1 MILGEKIAAL
11 RKQNNWS
18 QEDLA
23 EQLQISRQS
32 VSKWESGASI
42 PDLDRIIKMSTLFG
56 VSTDYLLKDE
66 MEELSYSETDEPA
79 ENAARRVS
87 LEEANAFMDV
97 SRETSGRIAF
107 GVVLCILSPLTL
119 ILLCGLAAEER
130 TALSMRAAEG
140 IGGLVLILMVAA
152 AVAVFVLNGIRLS
165 RYEYLE
171 KEDIVLEYGVA
182 GIVEKKKEEF
192 AGTFRVSITG
202 GVVLCILAAVP
213 PLLAGAFSEEALPV
227 VLSVCILLIFV
238 ACGVWLFVRC
248 GTIQGSYQK
257 LLQEGDYT
265 SEKKRANRI
274 LGVFQGAYWCIATAI
289 YLYISFTRNNWESS
303 WIIWPVAA
311 VLFAAVFGILE
322 TLVKKK

>member
-42 PDLDRIIKMSTLFG
+42 PDLDRIIKMSALFG

-97 SRETSGRIAF
+97 SREISGRIAF

-130 TALSMRAAEG
+130 TTLSMRAAEG

-152 AVAVFVLNGIRLS
+152 AVAVFVLNGIRVS
-165 RYEYLE
+165 RYEYHN
-171 KEDIVLEYGVA
+171 
-182 GIVEKKKEEF
+182 
-192 AGTFRVSITG
+192 
-202 GVVLCILAAVP
+202 
-213 PLLAGAFSEEALPV
+213 FSE
-227 VLSVCILLIFV
+227 S
-238 ACGVWLFVRC
+238 
-248 GTIQGSYQK
+248 Q
-257 LLQEGDYT
+257 
-265 SEKKRANRI
+265 
-274 LGVFQGAYWCIATAI
+274 
-289 YLYISFTRNNWESS
+289 
-303 WIIWPVAA
+303 
-311 VLFAAVFGILE
+311 
-322 TLVKKK
+322 